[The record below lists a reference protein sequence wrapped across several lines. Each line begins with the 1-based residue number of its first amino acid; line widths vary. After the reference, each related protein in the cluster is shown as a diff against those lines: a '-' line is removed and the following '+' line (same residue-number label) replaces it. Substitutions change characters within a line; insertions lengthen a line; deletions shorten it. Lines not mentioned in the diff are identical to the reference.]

1 MRNYLMTLGWAPSGD
16 SEIVPWERIVAEFRL
31 EDVVPSPAFF
41 DVKKLT
47 AFNGE
52 YMRAMPVDEFIAAC
66 QPWLTGEHAP
76 WPPDR
81 FDPDVFAALAPLV
94 QQRVSTLAE
103 VPAYVDFLF
112 MDEPP
117 EDEASWSKA
126 MKDGAGD
133 VLVDTMSAFE
143 TVPWSADELKST
155 LTHVGESRGLKL
167 AKAQAPVRVAVTG
180 RTVGPPLFES
190 LELLGRERTL
200 GRLRA
205 ARRPALSRSRSRGPR
220 QARTRLAGT
229 RRARRVAASPA
240 GRARRPRRRRRLVV
254 GLLALLG
261 LVTLYYV
268 FNLFQVWRS
277 ARNDEA
283 RPADAIV
290 VLGAAQYD
298 GRPSP
303 VLAARLDHALE
314 LWRAGLAPHIVV
326 TGGKQEGDRY
336 TEATAAAEYLIARG
350 VPDSAILR
358 EVQGTSTWES
368 LAATARILRN
378 RGLERVLVVSDPY
391 HSLRARETARELGLD
406 AFASPTL
413 TSPVDG
419 WSEWKRMFREAAGVG
434 VARFIGYRRLLRLTG

>member
-1 MRNYLMTLGWAPSGD
+1 MDAYAPPTPG
-16 SEIVPWERIVAEFRL
+16 SEQVPV
-31 EDVVPSPAFF
+31 
-41 DVKKLT
+41 
-47 AFNGE
+47 
-52 YMRAMPVDEFIAAC
+52 
-66 QPWLTGEHAP
+66 TGPEP
-76 WPPDR
+76 GPR
-81 FDPDVFAALAPLV
+81 PDVL
-94 QQRVSTLAE
+94 
-103 VPAYVDFLF
+103 D
-112 MDEPP
+112 
-117 EDEASWSKA
+117 
-126 MKDGAGD
+126 
-133 VLVDTMSAFE
+133 
-143 TVPWSADELKST
+143 
-155 LTHVGESRGLKL
+155 
-167 AKAQAPVRVAVTG
+167 
-180 RTVGPPLFES
+180 
-190 LELLGRERTL
+190 
-200 GRLRA
+200 
-205 ARRPALSRSRSRGPR
+205 
-220 QARTRLAGT
+220 
-229 RRARRVAASPA
+229 SPA
-240 GRARRPRRRRRLVV
+240 GPGAAAVRARRPRRRRWLVV
-254 GLLALLG
+254 GLLALFG
-261 LVTLYYV
+261 LVTLYYL

-283 RPADAIV
+283 RSADAIV

-303 VLAARLDHALE
+303 VLAARLDHALA
-314 LWRAGLAPHIVV
+314 LWREGQAPRIVV

-406 AFASPTL
+406 AYASPTL

>member
-1 MRNYLMTLGWAPSGD
+1 MDAYAPPTPG
-16 SEIVPWERIVAEFRL
+16 SEQVP
-31 EDVVPSPAFF
+31 
-41 DVKKLT
+41 
-47 AFNGE
+47 
-52 YMRAMPVDEFIAAC
+52 
-66 QPWLTGEHAP
+66 
-76 WPPDR
+76 
-81 FDPDVFAALAPLV
+81 
-94 QQRVSTLAE
+94 
-103 VPAYVDFLF
+103 
-112 MDEPP
+112 
-117 EDEASWSKA
+117 
-126 MKDGAGD
+126 
-133 VLVDTMSAFE
+133 
-143 TVPWSADELKST
+143 
-155 LTHVGESRGLKL
+155 
-167 AKAQAPVRVAVTG
+167 VTG
-180 RTVGPPLFES
+180 PAPGPDP
-190 LELLGRERTL
+190 LGRDAP
-200 GRLRA
+200 GA
-205 ARRPALSRSRSRGPR
+205 PG
-220 QARTRLAGT
+220 
-229 RRARRVAASPA
+229 VAASPA